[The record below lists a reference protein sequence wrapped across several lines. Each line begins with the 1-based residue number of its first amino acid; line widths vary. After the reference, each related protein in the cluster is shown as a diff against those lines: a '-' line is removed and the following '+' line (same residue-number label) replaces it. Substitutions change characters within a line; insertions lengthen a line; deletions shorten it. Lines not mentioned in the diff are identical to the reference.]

1 MAEDLGQGR
10 TAFGQTKERISG
22 PREAAMMN
30 GANLLMD
37 ARRTQKPI
45 GELPA
50 ELRPA
55 SLAEA
60 YVMQDTIASAYGEIG
75 GWKVGA
81 PTAEAEPMFAPMPK
95 TLIAPSGVVMRAMR
109 YRGLEAEVAF
119 LLGED
124 LPARA
129 QAYTR
134 DEVLRAVRSCHPAIE
149 VLESGL
155 VDPVTADRM
164 SMIGDLQMHG
174 GFVYGAAVP
183 DWRSID
189 FTKETVT
196 LAVDGSVRVEKTGSN
211 TSGDLLRLL
220 PYLANEGASRTA
232 GLRAGQWI
240 TTGSWT
246 GNIQAMA
253 RSSVDVVFSTL
264 GRVGVRFEPE
274 QELEKG
280 VPGQSVRSYP

>member
-1 MAEDLGQGR
+1 MADLGQGR
-10 TAFGQTKERISG
+10 TAFGQTKETM
-22 PREAAMMN
+22 PAAREAVLMET
-30 GANLLMD
+30 ANLLMD
-37 ARRTQKPI
+37 ARRTQRPMEK
-45 GELPA
+45 LPA
-50 ELRPA
+50 ELCPA

-60 YVMQDTIASAYGEIG
+60 YVVQDTMAAAYGAIG

-81 PTAEAEPMFAPMPK
+81 PTVDAEPMFAPMPK
-95 TLIAPSGVVMRAMR
+95 ALIAPSGVVMRAVR

-119 LLGED
+119 LLGRD
-124 LPARA
+124 LPARS

-134 DEVLRAVRSCHPAIE
+134 DEVLAAVRSCHPAIE

-155 VDPVTADRM
+155 IDPVTADRM

-174 GFVYGAAVP
+174 GFVYGAGVP
-183 DWRSID
+183 DWQSID
-189 FTKETVT
+189 FMREMVT

-220 PYLANEGASRTA
+220 PYLANEAAVRTG

-253 RSSVDVVFSTL
+253 RSSVDVVFSTI

-274 QELEKG
+274 QELE
-280 VPGQSVRSYP
+280 PGLPGASVRSLT